1 MFIKNLYFCIH
12 FFRHVN
18 WRQKYN
24 IEFKGLKEGLHEFDF
39 EVDNKFFEHFEGSL
53 VEKGEAK
60 INVLLEKRSSFIKFH
75 LNISGFAELVCDR
88 CLETYKQEITN
99 EAELF
104 VKFGEE
110 TFDEAE
116 NVIWVLPE
124 EHAINLVQPIYEYV
138 SLGIPLRH
146 IHPKNENGKRGCN
159 PEMLKKLKNFTHLHD
174 DDKTIIDPRWDAL
187 KNLKNNN

>member
-1 MFIKNLYFCIH
+1 MHPL
-12 FFRHVN
+12 FRNVN
-18 WRQKYN
+18 WKLKYN

-39 EVDNKFFEHFEGSL
+39 KVDGKFFEHFEGSL
-53 VEKGEAK
+53 VDKGEIK
-60 INVLLEKRSSFIKFH
+60 VVVLLEKRSSFIKIH
-75 LNISGFAELVCDR
+75 LKINGWVELVCDR
-88 CLETYKQEITN
+88 CLENYRQEITN

-110 TFDEAE
+110 TFDDGE

-124 EHAINLVQPIYEYV
+124 EHAINLAQPIYEYV

-146 IHPKNENGKRGCN
+146 IHPKNENGKRECN
-159 PEMLKKLKNFTHLHD
+159 PEMLKKIKKYKYSKNEENEST
-174 DDKTIIDPRWDAL
+174 DPRWNAL